1 MAESKELKSESFTA
15 TYEQLPTDRN
25 PNFFYILIQ
34 AASL

>member
-1 MAESKELKSESFTA
+1 MAEVQNESFKA

-25 PNFFYILIQ
+25 PNFFYILNQ